1 MAARNEIRLP
11 LPFHILD
18 VFTNDVFS
26 GNPLAVVLE
35 ADALNTSRCQA
46 IAREF
51 NLSETVFVC
60 APRDPIN
67 TARVSIFTPARKL
80 PFAGHATVG
89 TAALL
94 ALLRAPEM
102 LVRQDLSVVIE
113 EEIGVV
119 ECIVRRAKG
128 RLRASFT
135 LPRLPD
141 LVGQAPDAEQLAVAL
156 SLEPAMIG
164 FGSHRPTVYS
174 AGVPFVLV
182 PLRDRRCIELVKPDL
197 RCWSEILLPPLPQ
210 SVFVYCREAITAGAA
225 FHARMFAPTFGIA
238 EDPAT
243 GSALAAFAG
252 AMAAFDRY
260 VDGDHTVVVEQ
271 GFEMGRPS
279 FMTLGLDIE
288 GGRLVSASVGGGA
301 VRVAEGTLL

>member
-1 MAARNEIRLP
+1 MP

-18 VFTNDVFS
+18 VFTDEKFS
-26 GNPLAVVLE
+26 GNSLAVVLE
-35 ADALNTSRCQA
+35 ADTLDTAQCQA

-51 NLSETVFVC
+51 DLSETAFVC

-67 TARVSIFTPARKL
+67 TARVRIFTPAREL
-80 PFAGHATVG
+80 PFAGHPTVG

-119 ECIVRRAKG
+119 ECIVRRVRG

-135 LPRLPD
+135 LPRLPE
-141 LVGQAPDAEQLAVAL
+141 LAGQAPDAEQLALAL

-182 PLRDRRCIELVKPDL
+182 PMRDRRCVERAKPDL

-210 SVFVYCREAITAGAA
+210 SVFVYCGEAITNDAA
-225 FHARMFAPTFGIA
+225 FHARMFAPTFGIP
-238 EDPAT
+238 EDAAT

-252 AMAAFDRY
+252 ATVAFDRFT
-260 VDGDHTVVVEQ
+260 DGDHTVVVEQ

-279 FMTLGLDIE
+279 FMTLGLDVE
-288 GGRLVSASVGGGA
+288 RGRLVSASVGGGA
-301 VRVAEGTLL
+301 VRIAEGTLF